1 MKLNQLTVICETK
14 RNKMKICNLR
24 NGNMLMICK
33 IENANYRFLF
43 CKLLA
48 YFHFAFAKWKYT
60 NNLKN
65 LRGELCEISI
75 TFANNSMRRSG
86 HKAQK

>member
-1 MKLNQLTVICETK
+1 
-14 RNKMKICNLR
+14 
-24 NGNMLMICK
+24 MLMICK

-48 YFHFAFAKWKYT
+48 NFHFAFAKWKYT